1 MYYDVIVT
9 ENPAYERI
17 VRLLLNI
24 INFVASYQQVT
35 HCSLL
40 WCNTNERCC
49 LLKVVTLSGTA
60 LKWLLKL
67 KWLH

>member
-1 MYYDVIVT
+1 MYYDVAVT
-9 ENPAYERI
+9 KNPAYERI

-40 WCNTNERCC
+40 WCDTNERCC
-49 LLKVVTLSGTA
+49 LLKALIKVVTLSGTA
-60 LKWLLKL
+60 CYVQ
-67 KWLH
+67 